1 MSLRKLVN
9 PINPHSHSHSLK
21 ADHPNNRHKPPMY
34 LPIWNR
40 IKQHGVCVI
49 EVPTVVAARVKK
61 GVIRTKDKDKGFKV
75 LNEYDKGYLEIKVES
90 AGTGITRIYFTMKQR
105 IGLEPLVGVG
115 YNGNEKEDR
124 RK

>member
-1 MSLRKLVN
+1 
-9 PINPHSHSHSLK
+9 
-21 ADHPNNRHKPPMY
+21 MY

-40 IKQHGVCVI
+40 IKQNGVCVI

-75 LNEYDKGYLEIKVES
+75 LNEYDKGYLEIKVEC

-115 YNGNEKEDR
+115 YNGNKKEVEKV
-124 RK
+124 